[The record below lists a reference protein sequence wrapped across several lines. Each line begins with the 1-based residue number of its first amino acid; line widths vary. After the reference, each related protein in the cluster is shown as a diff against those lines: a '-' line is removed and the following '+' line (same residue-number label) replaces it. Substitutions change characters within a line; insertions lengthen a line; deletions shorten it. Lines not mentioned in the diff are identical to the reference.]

1 MEYAYLE
8 RK

>member
-1 MEYAYLE
+1 MREYLE